1 MKEISNLMII
11 NILCLSMNL
20 SLIISDAILFSKVC
34 SIFNKINYKMK
45 IYFFIHLIFSILIF
59 TIFYCLNKNI
69 SDLILLILLSI
80 SFFYY
85 IFRDLIEQLII
96 GLLLGIVLIYNGIY
110 EFFTGKHVDLLTF
123 AVMPTTSMIIK
134 NFCFL

>member
-1 MKEISNLMII
+1 MLTIFFIYKK
-11 NILCLSMNL
+11 
-20 SLIISDAILFSKVC
+20 LFLHK
-34 SIFNKINYKMK
+34 NKIMK
-45 IYFFIHLIFSILIF
+45 VFSIILIF
-59 TIFYCLNKNI
+59 TIVFI
-69 SDLILLILLSI
+69 
-80 SFFYY
+80 FYY

>member
-85 IFRDLIEQLII
+85 LKICSK
-96 GLLLGIVLIYNGIY
+96 YY
-110 EFFTGKHVDLLTF
+110 
-123 AVMPTTSMIIK
+123 
-134 NFCFL
+134 